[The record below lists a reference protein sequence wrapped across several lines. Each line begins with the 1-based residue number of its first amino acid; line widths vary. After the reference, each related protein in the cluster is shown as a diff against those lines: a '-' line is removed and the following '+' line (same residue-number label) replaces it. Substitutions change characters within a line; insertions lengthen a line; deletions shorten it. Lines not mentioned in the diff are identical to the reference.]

1 MDGYELFDI
10 PRKPPPFFP
19 IPVTLL
25 VNRTYK
31 PRQRGAIF
39 EKRIPNYLHG
49 VLHDEFI
56 RKFFVISLNNAFSR
70 TSILSITDLLARI
83 FREMPLLKKGGIEKK
98 KRKGREQ
105 EKSAFR
111 ELKAKWN
118 FAGWI
123 GGARDKVG
131 NGYRSEAMFL

>member
-19 IPVTLL
+19 IPATLL

-83 FREMPLLKKGGIEKK
+83 FREMPLIEKRGD
-98 KRKGREQ
+98 RKE
-105 EKSAFR
+105 EKEGKGTR
-111 ELKAKWN
+111 D
-118 FAGWI
+118 
-123 GGARDKVG
+123 GARDKVG